1 MVKKYTRVALLAVLA
16 FATAGCGKFGL
27 SSESTTGGPYLYV
40 ASGATYAGNGITP
53 AAASNTIVRY
63 TLDGT
68 FDKVVYDFNSNPGD
82 QPSAMVDYDEESLLV
97 LVENAGGGR
106 RVDRVMKDGS
116 SDSLFISS
124 SYITGAIVRALI
136 SSYDGGWLISRSG
149 LIEKFN
155 SARVRTPATGTA
167 AWVNAP
173 GGACATSTTLI
184 PAVVESED
192 GNIIYAHA
200 ATSQNRIGMIK
211 KTGYLAAADCI
222 TAVSAPTATHFPTTM
237 LMHSVSGKLLVAFGN
252 NTGGI
257 HAIYPYSVTS
267 TTITAGSLAYSDPS
281 VLAGIS
287 SMVEFPDGTIAVSS
301 ALSTMNTIERF
312 SVDSSTGAL
321 TRIGSHFI
329 LPSVYTRSVSSMLV
343 AN

>member
-1 MVKKYTRVALLAVLA
+1 MVTKRARIALLAALA
-16 FATAGCGKFGL
+16 LAASGCGKFGK
-27 SSESTTGGPYLYV
+27 SSESTDGGPYLYV

-53 AAASNTIVRY
+53 STASNTIVRY

-68 FDKVVYDFNSNPGD
+68 FDKVVYDFNANPGD
-82 QPSAMVDYDEESLLV
+82 QPAAMIDYDDESLLV

-116 SDSLFISS
+116 SDSVFISS
-124 SYITGAIVRALI
+124 SYVTGAIVRALI
-136 SSYDGGWLISRSG
+136 PTFDGGWLISRTG

-155 SARVRTPATGTA
+155 SARVRTPSTGVA

-173 GGACATSTTLI
+173 AGSCATSTTLI
-184 PAVVESED
+184 PAVVESD
-192 GNIIYAHA
+192 QGNIIYAHA

-222 TAVSAPTATHFPTTM
+222 TATSAPTANHFPTTM

-257 HAIYPYSVTS
+257 HEIYPYTVTS
-267 TTITAGSLAYSDPS
+267 TTITAGSSAYNNPS

-287 SMVEFPDGTIAVSS
+287 SMAELPDGTIAVAS
-301 ALSTMNTIERF
+301 ALSTMNTVERF

-321 TRIGSHFI
+321 TRIGTHYI
-329 LPSVYTRSVSSMLV
+329 LPSVYTRSVSAMLV
-343 AN
+343 GN